1 MKRNSAN
8 VLSFSD
14 TFICEGET
22 KSFKTSC
29 LSWKQRQVWCYE
41 ARAVIVKCSD
51 RSLAAQASF
60 LGMPACCQSVRLNV
74 MQMAHTHS
82 YMSVLAHKL
91 TYRWYPWGNFN
102 SFQTVCLHQR
112 TWYHLWDQASSKWFR
127 MSKFS
132 WRIQCTSVFHC
143 FPAWFQDGSHQ
154 GTSKTCTSSSLI
166 LCNGLQVYPFAWMIL
181 RCGLW
186 CG

>member
-1 MKRNSAN
+1 
-8 VLSFSD
+8 
-14 TFICEGET
+14 
-22 KSFKTSC
+22 
-29 LSWKQRQVWCYE
+29 
-41 ARAVIVKCSD
+41 
-51 RSLAAQASF
+51 
-60 LGMPACCQSVRLNV
+60 
-74 MQMAHTHS
+74 MQTAHTHS

-102 SFQTVCLHQR
+102 PFQTVCLHQR

-132 WRIQCTSVFHC
+132 WRIQCTSIFHC

-186 CG
+186 CGYKLWARNVLWTCMFFHVKLSIVAWIPCPSILSKKYIVSPTEIWQVFIHSVHR